1 MTQRVAIDGV
11 WQRSSVCRVLG
22 NVCSERDGSSQVW
35 DGEGERLSFIV
46 ESVMDGLKASKGRL
60 GSSVAK
66 TRGNGLTLDET
77 QTGWL

>member
-1 MTQRVAIDGV
+1 
-11 WQRSSVCRVLG
+11 
-22 NVCSERDGSSQVW
+22 VW